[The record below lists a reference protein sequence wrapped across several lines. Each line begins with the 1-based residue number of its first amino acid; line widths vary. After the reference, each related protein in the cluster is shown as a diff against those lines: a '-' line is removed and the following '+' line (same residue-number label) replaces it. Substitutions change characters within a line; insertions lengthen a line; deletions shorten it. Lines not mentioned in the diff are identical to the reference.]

1 MRGLSAACALVLATA
16 SVARAQD
23 PVKVDAKHYHVLVD
37 NARVRVLHVALGP
50 GEKTAAHEHPDSI
63 IIPLANS
70 NVRFTL
76 ADGKTVPSDLKSET
90 AVFDPASKHAGE
102 NLGKTGVEAIVVEL
116 KGSAAPTAKIP
127 ASRPGIKSTRLL
139 EHARADVIRA
149 TADTT
154 FSEPAG
160 TTHDYDQVIIALGD
174 AQLNLNVDG
183 KSTTKWKRGDVTF
196 IGRNVKHESKN
207 AGTPVDFIIV
217 AIK

>member
-1 MRGLSAACALVLATA
+1 MRNVTIACALVLATT
-16 SVARAQD
+16 SIARAQD

-37 NARVRVLHVALGP
+37 NAQVRVLHVAVGP
-50 GEKTAAHEHPDSI
+50 GEKTPVHEHPDSI
-63 IIPLANS
+63 IIPLADS

-90 AVFDPASKHAGE
+90 AAFDPAGKHSGE
-102 NLGKTGVEAIVVEL
+102 NLGKTAVEAIVVEL
-116 KGSAAPTAKIP
+116 KSKAAPKATIP
-127 ASRPGIKSTRLL
+127 ASRPGIKSSRLL
-139 EHARADVIRA
+139 ENPRADVIRA

-174 AQLNLNVDG
+174 ATLNLNVDG
-183 KSTTKWKRGDVTF
+183 KATTKWKRGDVTF
-196 IGRNVKHESKN
+196 IGRGVKHESKN
-207 AGTPVDFIIV
+207 AGKPVDFVIV